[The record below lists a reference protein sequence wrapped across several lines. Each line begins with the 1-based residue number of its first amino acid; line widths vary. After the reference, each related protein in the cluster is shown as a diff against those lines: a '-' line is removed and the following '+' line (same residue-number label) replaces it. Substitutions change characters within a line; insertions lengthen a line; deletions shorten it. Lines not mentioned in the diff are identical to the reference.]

1 MPVRVKRR
9 IWPWPSRRDSQVK
22 KAAKKSA
29 LKKLAKNRRMGGFF
43 FRFFRVTLCW
53 GIRPFLAEQVFIR
66 EALAFFFQFVPGLFF
81 LFRCRERRFDRLFHG
96 KAALPAHM
104 QFMMRLLAQRIGPG
118 CIGQFPAPSALA
130 FDVERRPD
138 MDGKGVGDGQ
148 AEDEQYAA
156 E

>member
-43 FRFFRVTLCW
+43 FFASFASLCAGASGPSW
-53 GIRPFLAEQVFIR
+53 RSRSSYVRRWLSFSSSSQA
-66 EALAFFFQFVPGLFF
+66 
-81 LFRCRERRFDRLFHG
+81 FRCRERRFDRLFHG